1 MLNFHYVACIS
12 FGLLRSLSC
21 EALGADWWSSNVW
34 CATLLWNKVLF
45 NNYISKNVLFF
56 QSVHKITITIFHPST
71 SLYPPVRISLLIVG
85 YYQIRWL
92 LAFVEEVTRAV
103 PRLSSRRSP
112 SAGGG
117 APRPL
122 NVSRAPGEQTRC
134 WCCWCCWHKQSKTK
148 PLSTDQS
155 LGSL

>member
-92 LAFVEEVTRAV
+92 LAFGEEVTRAV
-103 PRLSSRRSP
+103 PRLSSRWRGRGSASSP
-112 SAGGG
+112 ERLARAG
-117 APRPL
+117 
-122 NVSRAPGEQTRC
+122 RADKMLMLLMLLTQA
-134 WCCWCCWHKQSKTK
+134 KQNKTSLHGSK
-148 PLSTDQS
+148 PWLFV
-155 LGSL
+155 G

>member
-92 LAFVEEVTRAV
+92 LAFGEEVTRAV
-103 PRLSSRRSP
+103 PRLSSSWRGRGSASSP
-112 SAGGG
+112 ERLARAG
-117 APRPL
+117 
-122 NVSRAPGEQTRC
+122 RADKMLMLLMLLTQA
-134 WCCWCCWHKQSKTK
+134 KQNKTSLHGSK
-148 PLSTDQS
+148 PWLFV
-155 LGSL
+155 G